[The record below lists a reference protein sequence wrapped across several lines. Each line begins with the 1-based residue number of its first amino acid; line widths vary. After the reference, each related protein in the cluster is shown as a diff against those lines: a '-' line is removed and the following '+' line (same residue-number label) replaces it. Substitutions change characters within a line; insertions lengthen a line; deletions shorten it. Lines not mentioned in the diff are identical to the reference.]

1 MGEEIEIIDEKEFA
15 KQFGEVVEKLFKLMA
30 ENKSYHP
37 MAFILAFLL
46 VSQVYV
52 KHADLV
58 DLFLIKYAA
67 KQILKE
73 IKKALKHKKTKQ
85 HI

>member
-1 MGEEIEIIDEKEFA
+1 MGEEIKIIDEFRREFD
-15 KQFGEVVEKLFKLMA
+15 EVTDKLFKFME
-30 ENKSYHP
+30 ENKNYHP
-37 MAFILAFLL
+37 LAFILAFLL

-67 KQILKE
+67 KKILKE